1 MKYIAKCKTGKEYAH
16 TLGYYTRND
25 SVAQTVADAL
35 NDAKHE
41 LKNGEHWHV
50 YDVQNSDLW
59 YQCNSLGEIYL
70 TTSGNVKVRF

>member
-1 MKYIAKCKTGKEYAH
+1 MKYIAKCKTGKEYMH

-25 SVAQTVADAL
+25 NVAQTVADAL

-50 YDVQNSDLW
+50 YDGQNSLF
-59 YQCNSLGEIYL
+59 CSRHPMKRKCFPGFF
-70 TTSGNVKVRF
+70 VP